1 MVAFFPVYPLS
12 ARFTAWITGTDLRR
26 ALPLTAN
33 GYLIGAFVLLLVYA
47 RRRFERRGSLG
58 GDGPAD
64 GTPTLRLA
72 VGYTLLALGLFPTSF
87 FFRVPYSESCF
98 LFFAIL
104 AMLAMQRGWPLLVV
118 AGVVGLTTA
127 VRPVGIALLPV
138 YWLYVCR
145 GSTNRRTALLKLLL
159 LTPVA
164 AWGLLAYMDFQ
175 NVTFGDP
182 LAFARTQEHWSAR
195 INTTTSDKAL
205 SLMSY
210 EPIWSVYQRGSP
222 AYWRRLEP
230 DVAAPVNLAFANPI
244 YFLLATALVVLGR
257 WKRWLNGA
265 ETLLAAL
272 LILIPYVTRAYEM
285 CMLSEGRFMAVVFP
299 IYLVL
304 GQILSR
310 IPGPLAALILCFS
323 AFLMAA
329 YAAQFA
335 AGYPL
340 I

>member
-1 MVAFFPVYPLS
+1 
-12 ARFTAWITGTDLRR
+12 
-26 ALPLTAN
+26 
-33 GYLIGAFVLLLVYA
+33 
-47 RRRFERRGSLG
+47 
-58 GDGPAD
+58 
-64 GTPTLRLA
+64 
-72 VGYTLLALGLFPTSF
+72 LALGLFPTSF